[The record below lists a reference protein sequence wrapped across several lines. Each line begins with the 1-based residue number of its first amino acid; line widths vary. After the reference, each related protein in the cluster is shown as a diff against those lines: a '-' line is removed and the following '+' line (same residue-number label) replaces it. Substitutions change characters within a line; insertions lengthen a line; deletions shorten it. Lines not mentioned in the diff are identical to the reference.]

1 MMTQLREAKRI
12 KYGAEDYP
20 YTIDNTIAWNSI
32 DDSYYNKV
40 RNLAANKFIL
50 DYGTD
55 AVGDIMVPDASDPTS
70 NLTLTNATKAKVNEI
85 LNQMKITGYIDQ
97 Q

>member
-12 KYGAEDYP
+12 KYGVEDYP

-40 RNLAANKFIL
+40 RNLAANKFIF
-50 DYGTD
+50 DYSTD